1 MWEWIFL
8 LDYVVV
14 FAVSKIVDWVLIDNI
29 VSTILYFICKCIYPE
44 AHPAR
49 PASGRGGGVVM
60 TPPQQTMPT
69 QYTGGQQPYSPPPQS
84 WPQQGYAPPASGQP
98 PQMVYYQPQ
107 AMHPL
112 FSRLTLLHPRVTP
125 LHLKVTSCRSNRVT
139 SPSGLRTGLRTP
151 AYHSEPPPPAYA
163 PQQPGPVI
171 FCWRGGCPLLS
182 SCSFR

>member
-107 AMHPL
+107 GAPQQQHYMAPQ
-112 FSRLTLLHPRVTP
+112 
-125 LHLKVTSCRSNRVT
+125 
-139 SPSGLRTGLRTP
+139 GY
-151 AYHSEPPPPAYA
+151 APPFQQAYA
-163 PQQPGPVI
+163 PPPQGYAPPPQGYVMPQQQGYVALRATHRATHPSVPQ
-171 FCWRGGCPLLS
+171 
-182 SCSFR
+182 